1 MRSWR
6 VLSCVVLA
14 CFICSF
20 GCGIA
25 SANDISTLDD
35 LPIDPWGELDDIQG
49 SADPEPTEQLP
60 AVELV
65 PYSAW
70 DDSDAWTVDF
80 HGGWSLGPNS
90 VSSSGTGNFTVNVDF
105 ADPNEYYQICSRVF
119 SSSQDCIYGRIY
131 NDSYFDVEQ
140 SVSYLT
146 SEYESLVVTGDVIFN
161 VRPFGGEV
169 DSGLNL
175 APDRCRLLING
186 AVYGSDIDKSGTASY
201 PFNLEIPLS
210 ETGSITSI
218 GYRFYYDSARS
229 VGPQDIDEWTTI
241 SLRARYDD
249 ATLTVVAEKSV
260 PGLLEIVIGWLSS
273 IVDAIVSLPGAI
285 ASALGELLQS
295 LFVPSQSDLTGIVS
309 QYQTL
314 FEDRLGF
321 IWQAGDWVVDFG
333 STVLSALQSGDDYT
347 FQFPGLSVPLGG
359 QTYTILSPTTV
370 SMDNAFMDWAR
381 PVAGTAVGFICVVAF
396 VNMCSDMV
404 DAVVS
409 GASYFEFLK
418 RGGRHD

>member
-146 SEYESLVVTGDVIFN
+146 SEYESLVVLV
-161 VRPFGGEV
+161 
-169 DSGLNL
+169 
-175 APDRCRLLING
+175 
-186 AVYGSDIDKSGTASY
+186 
-201 PFNLEIPLS
+201 
-210 ETGSITSI
+210 
-218 GYRFYYDSARS
+218 
-229 VGPQDIDEWTTI
+229 
-241 SLRARYDD
+241 
-249 ATLTVVAEKSV
+249 
-260 PGLLEIVIGWLSS
+260 
-273 IVDAIVSLPGAI
+273 
-285 ASALGELLQS
+285 
-295 LFVPSQSDLTGIVS
+295 
-309 QYQTL
+309 
-314 FEDRLGF
+314 
-321 IWQAGDWVVDFG
+321 
-333 STVLSALQSGDDYT
+333 
-347 FQFPGLSVPLGG
+347 
-359 QTYTILSPTTV
+359 
-370 SMDNAFMDWAR
+370 M
-381 PVAGTAVGFICVVAF
+381 
-396 VNMCSDMV
+396 
-404 DAVVS
+404 
-409 GASYFEFLK
+409 
-418 RGGRHD
+418 